1 MEDLYHLRGILT
13 LTLLFGATVALP
25 AVLLAYY
32 GLVGLRAQQA
42 AGAADVERRAD
53 TVLGSLRREVEHAF
67 EARET
72 RIGERVASGASLTA
86 DLPDVD
92 PTLRVVFQ
100 FDADAD
106 LVGAWLR
113 PTTQAAPVTGSRLF
127 APIAEAERAS
137 PSRAATLYGQAAKE
151 ARDPATRAWA
161 QTLRAHMLVA
171 DGKESEAESAYRRV
185 AADDA
190 AVRDPRGFR
199 LGDLARLRLAE
210 LQRAHEPLSGDAALR
225 RLVED
230 VVEQPWLVGIGAE
243 GAIARRALTEVSSRG
258 TNAWT
263 RAWQARLQERSEQAY
278 WAQRLL
284 PELEVPNRVTRPNR
298 PADPGVAWSRTPS
311 AVWATAWKDDGRLVF
326 AFDAAALSD
335 EVERAAE
342 RLTVDDGDVRVV
354 LVAPEQRT
362 PSTALGVDVLSTR
375 LAGWRAAAVP
385 RDPEALASRQAEERL
400 RGSGIVLLSIL
411 LLGVGAFASA
421 RLVQRELDLARDKA
435 DFAAHVS
442 HELRSPIT
450 QIRLKAEALQLGL
463 ATSQEATARY
473 YDAIVRE
480 SERLSRLVDNMLDF
494 AAIER
499 GVKKY
504 TLRPGDLGGTIHRT
518 VESARVAM
526 ETRRMTI
533 ELQLPDDLP
542 PVWHDVDSVSQVMTN
557 LLSNAAKYGQE
568 AGWIGVTVEA
578 SPDEVRVA
586 VSDRGIGIAPAE
598 QDHVF
603 QQYWRSADPQARR
616 RKGTGIGLT
625 IVKYV
630 MEAHGGRVALQSAPG
645 QGTTFTLH
653 FPTRAPPTEAQA
665 RRTDAEDFVRRG

>member
-53 TVLGSLRREVEHAF
+53 SVLGALRREVERSF
-67 EARET
+67 EGREAR
-72 RIGERVASGASLTA
+72 IGDRVASGASLTA

-92 PTLRVVFQ
+92 STLRVVFQ

-113 PTTQAAPVTGSRLF
+113 PTTQAVPVSGARLF
-127 APIAEAERAS
+127 APIAEAEHAS
-137 PSRAATLYGQAAKE
+137 PPRAATLYAQAVREAK
-151 ARDPATRAWA
+151 DPATRAWA
-161 QTLRAHMLVA
+161 QILRANTLVA
-171 DGKESEAESAYRRV
+171 EGKTSEAEAAYRRV

-199 LGDLARLRLAE
+199 LGDLARLRLGE
-210 LQRAHEPLSGDAALR
+210 LQRTREPLSGDAALR

-230 VVEQPWLVGIGAE
+230 VVEQAWLVGVGAE
-243 GAIARRALTEVSSRG
+243 GAIARRALATVASRG

-263 RAWQARLQERSEQAY
+263 RAWQARLAERSEQAY

-284 PELEVPNRVTRPNR
+284 PELDVLLGAGRPSR
-298 PADPGVAWSRTPS
+298 PSEPGVSWSRTPS
-311 AVWATAWKDDGRLVF
+311 AVWATAWKDDGRIVF
-326 AFDAAALSD
+326 AFDAGALSA

-342 RLTVDDGDVRVV
+342 RLTADEGDLRVI
-354 LVAPEQRT
+354 LVSPEQRT
-362 PSTALGVDVLSTR
+362 PSAALGTDVLSTR

-385 RDPEALASRQAEERL
+385 RDPEALAARQAEERL

-542 PVWHDVDSVSQVMTN
+542 PVWHDVDAVSQVMTN
-557 LLSNAAKYGQE
+557 LLSNAAKYGQD

-578 SPDEVRVA
+578 SPEEVRVA
-586 VSDRGIGIAPAE
+586 VSDRGIGIAREE
-598 QDHVF
+598 QEHVF

-630 MEAHGGRVALQSAPG
+630 MEAHGGRVVLQSAPG

-653 FPTRAPPTEAQA
+653 FPTRAPPAEAQA
-665 RRTDAEDFVRRG
+665 RRTDAEDLVRRG